1 MRADAT
7 FRRRPVA
14 RAVAQLGTTLPHRP
28 RRPAAPPAPSRIAP
42 PSAARTHPRED
53 KVGGEAEEA
62 AEAVEGDV
70 GDVPHVRGPPD
81 LHPLLFLVLAL
92 H

>member
-53 KVGGEAEEA
+53 KVFGGSNMDKLWGCSYT
-62 AEAVEGDV
+62 AV
-70 GDVPHVRGPPD
+70 H
-81 LHPLLFLVLAL
+81 
-92 H
+92 